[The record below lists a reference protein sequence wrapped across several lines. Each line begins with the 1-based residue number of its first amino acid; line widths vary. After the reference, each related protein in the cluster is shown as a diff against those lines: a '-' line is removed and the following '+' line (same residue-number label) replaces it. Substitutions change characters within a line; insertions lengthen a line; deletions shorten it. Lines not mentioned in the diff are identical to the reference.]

1 MKKPWKTT
9 ETTGTI
15 RITKLDLRQL
25 DQAIRDQRK
34 NGERAARGGDKELA
48 DQYATDVEDLT
59 YFRNAVARGDY
70 DTARHA
76 AYNMDTCVRDL
87 IPAEMYNR
95 LHPEN

>member
-15 RITKLDLRQL
+15 RITKRDLRQL

-34 NGERAARGGDKELA
+34 NGERAARDGDKELA
-48 DQYATDVEDLT
+48 AQYATDVEDLT

-87 IPAEMYNR
+87 IPTTLYNR